1 MNNQYPNN
9 YNAQNMQAIPQSMA
23 DDEIDLREL
32 FAVIWKGKWLIILIT
47 AVFAVGAVLFA
58 LSQPNIYK
66 SEVLLAPASEDA
78 NKMGALASQFGGL
91 ASLAGIN
98 MGGGGG
104 DKTTLTLAVLN
115 SRKFINQFV
124 NKHALKV
131 TLFAGESWS
140 EATGELV
147 LDAEIYDAQKQSW
160 LREVDPGKSAEP
172 TDWEVYKEFK
182 KIYAISTD
190 KETGMITISIESLS
204 PIVAKKWLEQLV
216 KDINAEMRAKDLHD
230 SERNIRYLKKNLQQT
245 DYADMQTVFY
255 QLIEQELKT
264 QMLAQV
270 QAEYAFKIIDPAVVA
285 EEKSKPKRALIAV
298 LGTLLGGMLGVM
310 LVLVHHFMSKED
322 DLEKSENE

>member
-1 MNNQYPNN
+1 MNNQYPND
-9 YNAQNMQAIPQSMA
+9 YNAQEMQALPQAIA

-47 AVFAVGAVLFA
+47 SVFAVGAVLFA

-124 NKHALKV
+124 NKHTLKIA
-131 TLFAGESWS
+131 LFAGESWN
-140 EATGELV
+140 EATGEFV
-147 LDAEIYDAQKQSW
+147 LDTEIYDAENKTW

-182 KIYAISTD
+182 KIYAISSD

-204 PIVAKKWLEQLV
+204 PIIAKQWLDKLV
-216 KDINAEMRAKDLHD
+216 KDINAEMREKDLFD
-230 SERNIRYLKKNLQQT
+230 SERNIEYLKKNLQQT

-285 EEKSKPKRALIAV
+285 EEKSKPKRALIVV
-298 LGTLLGGMLGVM
+298 LGSLLGGMLSVM
-310 LVLVHHFMSKED
+310 LVLVRYFMRKNKE
-322 DLEKSENE
+322 

>member
-1 MNNQYPNN
+1 MDNQYPNH
-9 YNAQNMQAIPQSMA
+9 YKTPNMQALPQTMA

-32 FAVIWKGKWLIILIT
+32 FVVIWKGKWLIILIT
-47 AVFAVGAVLFA
+47 FIFAVGAVFFA

-66 SEVLLAPASEDA
+66 SEVLLAPVTEDS
-78 NKMGALASQFGGL
+78 NKMSALASQFGGL

-98 MGGGGG
+98 MGSSGG

-124 NKHALKV
+124 NKHVLKIA
-131 TLFAGESWS
+131 LFAGKSWNES
-140 EATGELV
+140 TGQLV
-147 LDAEIYDAQKQSW
+147 LDTEIYDSEKQIW
-160 LREVDPGKSAEP
+160 LREVDPGKSPEP

-182 KIYAISTD
+182 KIYAITTD

-204 PIVAKKWLEQLV
+204 PIIAKQWLDKLV
-216 KDINAEMRAKDLHD
+216 KDINAEMREKDLFD
-230 SERNIRYLKKNLQQT
+230 SERNIKYLKKNLEQT

-270 QAEYAFKIIDPAVVA
+270 QAEYAFKIIDPAVAA

-310 LVLVHHFMSKED
+310 LVLVRHFMRKE
-322 DLEKSENE
+322 ENIETARN